1 MMYVRTVRPFTL
13 LLALLASA
21 SAGAATVTWTL
32 DNVTFGD
39 GGTATGSFVYDASTN
54 IYSSISIVT
63 SASPSWIPTTSYGVV
78 DVAPSIT
85 NAGQVAFINTASA
98 GALPDRSFAY
108 RLLLKF
114 SSPLTD
120 AGGTASLINFPPS
133 AEMFCVSP
141 SCIPPS
147 TLRQID
153 AGQVTGT
160 SSVVPVPAAVWLFAS
175 AVGLMVS
182 LRREVRA

>member
-1 MMYVRTVRPFTL
+1 MSIPKIRCSILVV
-13 LLALLASA
+13 ALLASA

-32 DNVTFGD
+32 DNVIFAD

-63 SASPSWIPTTSYGVV
+63 SATSSWNSTTSYGVV
-78 DVAPSIT
+78 DVAPST
-85 NAGQVAFINTASA
+85 TTSAQVAFINTADA

-108 RLLLKF
+108 RLLLFF

-120 AGGTASLINFPPS
+120 AGGTASLIAFPPS

-141 SCIPPS
+141 SCIPPGV
-147 TLRQID
+147 LRTIVS
-153 AGQVTGT
+153 GQVTGT
-160 SSVVPVPAAVWLFAS
+160 APVVPVPAAAWLFGSGLGIMVWL
-175 AVGLMVS
+175 
-182 LRREVRA
+182 RRGSGGG